1 MQPTTTPKKPR
12 ATRQNY
18 GIKKDAIIHL
28 ADKASRIKYRGN
40 RGLFFEYLKT
50 CNGKTVE
57 EFLRKATKDGGDPPR
72 GWLRFF
78 IQDKVCTLTGGIDQ
92 KKVA

>member
-40 RGLFFEYLKT
+40 ILDHY
-50 CNGKTVE
+50 
-57 EFLRKATKDGGDPPR
+57 
-72 GWLRFF
+72 
-78 IQDKVCTLTGGIDQ
+78 Q
-92 KKVA
+92 KYMEIHANAWNTWIY